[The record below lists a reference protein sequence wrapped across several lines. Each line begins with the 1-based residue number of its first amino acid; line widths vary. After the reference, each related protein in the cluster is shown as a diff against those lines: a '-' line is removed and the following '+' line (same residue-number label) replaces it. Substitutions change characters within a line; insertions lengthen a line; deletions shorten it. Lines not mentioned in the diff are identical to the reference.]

1 MTDGA
6 KNRGGFGATGWMPK
20 ITPGQAEMLERHLNY
35 DTGER
40 FSLLAVTG
48 YDIYTDFFGTVFSII
63 DNDTGEEVE
72 RSEPLKLLHT
82 RKQRH
87 TWIGKVRHLNGRE
100 DAYA

>member
-1 MTDGA
+1 MSDGA
-6 KNRGGFGATGWMPK
+6 KHHGGLGGTGYMPK
-20 ITPGQAEMLERHLNY
+20 ITPAQAVMLERNLAY

-48 YDIYTDFFGTVFSII
+48 YDIHTDAFGTVFSII
-63 DNDTGEEVE
+63 DNDSGDEVD
-72 RSEPLKLLHT
+72 RSEPLKLIDT
-82 RKQRH
+82 RRLRH